1 MADARLD
8 VDEIAGWLRLIGTPG
23 VGPVACRDLLTAFGL
38 PEAIFAASREQLARV
53 VSPAVATALKSAAD
67 DALTEK
73 TIAWAGQPGNHVLTL
88 ADPRYPATLLEI
100 TDPPPLLYAKGRLE
114 LLERV
119 GLAIVGSRNATPQGL
134 IDARRFAEALA
145 RAGTTIVSG
154 LAIGI
159 DGAAHEGALAP
170 GPGGASTIAIIGTGA
185 DVVYPAAHRALAHR
199 IADDGLILS
208 EFPLGTSAQSHHFPR
223 RNRLIAGLARG
234 VLVVEAA
241 PQSGSLITARLAAEA
256 GREVF
261 AIPGSIHSPLSKGC
275 HRLIREGAK
284 LVESVADVLDEL
296 KIAGRPSPAATATAT
311 APLGAAQE
319 RLLAAMG
326 FDPVAIDTLAERVA
340 SPVQQLATELL
351 ALELIGCLVR
361 LPGQRVQR
369 LVTG

>member
-1 MADARLD
+1 MADARVD
-8 VDEIAGWLRLIGTPG
+8 ADEIAGWLRLINTPG
-23 VGPVACRDLLTAFGL
+23 VGPVACRALLSAFGL
-38 PEAIFAASREQLARV
+38 PDAIFSASRDQLARV
-53 VSPAVATALKSAAD
+53 VPPVVASALKAATD
-67 DALTEK
+67 DALVEK
-73 TIAWAGQPGNHVLTL
+73 TIAWAAESGNHVVTL
-88 ADPRYPATLLEI
+88 ADPRYPRALLEI
-100 TDPPPLLYAKGRLE
+100 TDPPPLLYAKGRID
-114 LLERV
+114 LLERE

-154 LAIGI
+154 LALGI
-159 DGAAHEGALAP
+159 DGAAHQGALAA
-170 GPGGASTIAIIGTGA
+170 GPEGASTIALIGTGA

-199 IADDGLILS
+199 IADEGLILS

-241 PQSGSLITARLAAEA
+241 PQSGSLITARLAAES

-284 LVESVADVLDEL
+284 LVESVADILDEL
-296 KIAGRPSPAATATAT
+296 RIVAPHGTT
-311 APLGAAQE
+311 APPEPIPATQQ
-319 RLLAAMG
+319 RLLDAMG
-326 FDPVAIDTLAERVA
+326 ADPLPVDTLAERTA
-340 SPVQQLATELL
+340 SSIQELASELL
-351 ALELIGCLVR
+351 ALELAGRLVR

-369 LVTG
+369 LAID